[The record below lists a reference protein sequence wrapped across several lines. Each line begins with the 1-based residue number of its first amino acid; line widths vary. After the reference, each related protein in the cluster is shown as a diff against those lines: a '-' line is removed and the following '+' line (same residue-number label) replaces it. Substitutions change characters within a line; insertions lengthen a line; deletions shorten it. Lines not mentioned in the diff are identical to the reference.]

1 MNKAE
6 VNPVLGTGLV
16 YSEEYYVIA
25 VNGRPTYGDYNVWDD
40 MIAWAVKTFG
50 PTPGDGVWT
59 PGARWYVNN
68 AKFWFKDE
76 RDREWF
82 LLRWA

>member
-6 VNPVLGTGLV
+6 LNPITGTV
-16 YSEEYYVIA
+16 YGVEYYVIE
-25 VNGRPTYGDYNVWDD
+25 VNGRKLYGDYNVWEE
-40 MIAWAVKTFG
+40 MIAWAVETFG
-50 PTPGDGVWT
+50 ATPSDGVWT

-68 AKFWFKDE
+68 AKFWFREE

-82 LLRWA
+82 ILRWT